1 MTSPAASIRGGAVG
15 ASTVALA
22 VAAHGVAGGG
32 YPVGSSFV
40 LLLVVGVG
48 VGAMAMLPSPGSR
61 RAHLTLVLGGLLLG
75 QMAAHLAL
83 TVGVPHQMAHAHAV
97 LPSPTMVAFH
107 VAASAFTA
115 VLVCVAERLYGPITS
130 IIRAV
135 LDPPLTLPSSA
146 GTAVL
151 AGSVP
156 SPARRRF
163 ITSISSRGPPVI
175 RY

>member
-15 ASTVALA
+15 ASTIALA

-32 YPVGSSFV
+32 YPEGSSLVF
-40 LLLVVGVG
+40 LIVVGVG
-48 VGAMAMLPSPGSR
+48 VGAMATLPSPGSS

-75 QMAAHLAL
+75 QIAAHLAL
-83 TVGVPHQMAHAHAV
+83 TFGAAHQLAHQHAV
-97 LPSPTMVAFH
+97 LPSPAMVAFH

-115 VLVCVAERLYGPITS
+115 VLVGVAERLYGPITS

-135 LDPPLTLPSSA
+135 LDPPRTLPNSA
-146 GTAVL
+146 RPAIL
-151 AGSVP
+151 AGRVP
-156 SPARRRF
+156 FSARRRF
-163 ITSISSRGPPVI
+163 ISSISSRGPPVI